1 MIKRSVIITAGGI
14 GRRAGNV
21 IPKQFLLIGNLPIL
35 AHTINEFYLFDNA
48 LEIVVTLPNDW
59 VDYWKSLINSIGF
72 TVPHSIVV
80 GGAER
85 FHSIKNAL
93 TTVHGEHIAVH
104 DGVRPFVS
112 AETIERCFSSL
123 EKFEAVVPVIEL
135 KDTIRQ
141 GDANNN
147 FAVDRKNFRI
157 IHTPQCF
164 HAEIIRR
171 AYCQEFTDNIT
182 DDASLVEQLGVKIH
196 FVSSNQENIKITDQ
210 FDLTIAQS
218 FIMKP

>member
-35 AHTINEFYLFDNA
+35 AHTINAFHLFDQH
-48 LEIVVTLPNDW
+48 LEIIVTLPNDW
-59 VDYWKSLINSIGF
+59 VDYWKSQINSIGF
-72 TVPHSIVV
+72 NVPHTLVV
-80 GGAER
+80 GGTER

-171 AYCQEFTDNIT
+171 AYCQEFTENIT

>member
-14 GRRAGNV
+14 GRRTGNV

-35 AHTINEFYLFDNA
+35 AHTINEFYSFDNT

-59 VDYWKSLINSIGF
+59 VDYWKSLINSISF

-80 GGAER
+80 GGVER

-93 TTVHGEHIAVH
+93 TTVHGEHIAIH

-112 AETIERCFSSL
+112 VATIERCFSSL
-123 EKFEAVVPVIEL
+123 EKFEAVVPVVDL

-141 GDANNN
+141 VNRNDN

-171 AYCQEFTDNIT
+171 AYRQEFTENIT

-196 FVSSNQENIKITDQ
+196 FVPSNQENIKITDQ
-210 FDLTIAQS
+210 FDLIIAQS

>member
-14 GRRAGNV
+14 GRRTGNV

-35 AHTINEFYLFDNA
+35 AHTINEFYSFDNT

-59 VDYWKSLINSIGF
+59 VDYWKSLINSISF

-80 GGAER
+80 GGVER

-93 TTVHGEHIAVH
+93 TTVHGEHIAIH

-112 AETIERCFSSL
+112 VATIERCFSSL
-123 EKFEAVVPVIEL
+123 EKFEAVVPIVDL

-141 GDANNN
+141 VNGNDN

-171 AYCQEFTDNIT
+171 AYRQEFTENIT
-182 DDASLVEQLGVKIH
+182 DDASLVEQLGGNIH
-196 FVSSNQENIKITDQ
+196 FVNSNSENIKITDE
-210 FDLTIAQS
+210 FDLKIAQLL
-218 FIMKP
+218 IAKP

>member
-14 GRRAGNV
+14 GRRTGNV

-35 AHTINEFYLFDNA
+35 AHTINAFHLFDQH
-48 LEIVVTLPNDW
+48 LEIVVTLPRDW
-59 VDYWKSLINSIGF
+59 VDYWKSLITSIGF
-72 TVPHSIVV
+72 TVPHGIVV

-93 TTVHGEHIAVH
+93 TTVHGEHIAIH

-112 AETIERCFSSL
+112 AATIERCFSSL
-123 EKFEAVVPVIEL
+123 NKFEAVVPIVDL
-135 KDTIRQ
+135 KDTIRCLEG
-141 GDANNN
+141 GDN

-164 HAEIIRR
+164 HAETIKK
-171 AYCQEFTDNIT
+171 AYCQEFTENIT

>member
-14 GRRAGNV
+14 GRRTGNV

-35 AHTINEFYLFDNA
+35 AHTINAFHLFDQH
-48 LEIVVTLPNDW
+48 LEIVVTLPRDW

-72 TVPHSIVV
+72 TVPHNIVV

-85 FHSIKNAL
+85 FNSIKNAL
-93 TTVHGEHIAVH
+93 NKVHGEHIAVH

-171 AYCQEFTDNIT
+171 AYCQEFTENIT
-182 DDASLVEQLGVKIH
+182 DDASLVEQLGVKIY
-196 FVSSNQENIKITDQ
+196 FVSSNAENIKITDQ

>member
-14 GRRAGNV
+14 GRRTGNV

-35 AHTINEFYLFDNA
+35 AHTINEFYSFDNT

-59 VDYWKSLINSIGF
+59 VDYWKSLINSISF

-80 GGAER
+80 GGVER

-93 TTVHGEHIAVH
+93 TTVHGEHIAIH

-112 AETIERCFSSL
+112 VATIERCFSSL
-123 EKFEAVVPVIEL
+123 EKFEAVVPVVDL

-141 GDANNN
+141 VNGNDN

-171 AYCQEFTDNIT
+171 AYRQEFTENIT

-196 FVSSNQENIKITDQ
+196 FVPSNQENIKITDQ
-210 FDLTIAQS
+210 FDLIIAQS